1 MGDPQHRG
9 GGAPTRREIFGI
21 LLVALALV
29 AYLTLT
35 GATGGIVG
43 RFLAANLVNGFGW
56 VAWVLPAVVGAAG
69 VLLLF
74 DRWGW
79 GGTRR
84 QLAALAAVLLLL
96 AFLGLLGTAAGGAV
110 GAALGH
116 GLARL
121 VGTAGAGVL
130 LAALLA
136 AAVAVATGVSLA
148 DGMRAS
154 GAGVAQGAGSVG
166 RGGAQYARRL
176 RDWVAPLDEDPE
188 PAAVVAVAPDPAP
201 PLVVEDPPT
210 VPEVP
215 VPRPRAARPASVA
228 RAVAPGPSGS
238 YRPPSLALLTAP
250 VARGPARGRS
260 AAERGQILVDT
271 LGQFGV
277 AVRLADVSQG
287 PAVTRFEIVPPPGVK
302 VSKILNLSDDIALSL
317 AATGVRLEAPI
328 PGKSAIG
335 IEIANEEVGIVWLR
349 EVLESRAFRES
360 PSPLTVAL
368 GKDIAGQPVVA
379 ALDAMPHLLVAGAT
393 GSGKSVLINSLI
405 LSLVYKAGPEQLRLI
420 LIDPKVVELSIYGRL
435 PHLVDGVVTDPK
447 RASRALRWAV
457 VEMERRYR
465 LFAASGARDIAR
477 YNRAADEPLPYY
489 VIIIDELA
497 DLMMVAPIEVE
508 QSIARL
514 AQMARAAGLHLV
526 VATQRPSVDAIT
538 GTIKA
543 NIPSRIAFAVSSQV
557 DSRTI
562 LDTAGAERLLGRGDM
577 LFHPVGAAKPQ
588 RIQGAFVQETEIEN
602 VMQAVDPGLR
612 PTEGTSPWATGSD
625 EDAPSSRDEEDSRF
639 VEALAVVVE
648 SRQASASLLQRRM
661 RVGYTRAARLV
672 DRMEELG
679 YVSPSD
685 GARGRE
691 VRLSH
696 EEFTRRYGESAG
708 PADAQDD

>member
-1 MGDPQHRG
+1 M
-9 GGAPTRREIFGI
+9 
-21 LLVALALV
+21 ALALV
-29 AYLTLT
+29 AYLTLA

-43 RFLAANLVNGFGW
+43 RFLAANLVSGFGW
-56 VAWVLPAVVGAAG
+56 VAWAVPAVVGGAG

-84 QLAALAAVLLLL
+84 QLAALAALLFLL
-96 AFLGLLGTAAGGAV
+96 AFLGLFGPAVGGAS
-110 GAALGH
+110 GAAVGH

-121 VGTAGAGVL
+121 IGTAGAGVL
-130 LAALLA
+130 LAALFV

-154 GAGVAQGAGSVG
+154 GTGVAQGAGSVG

-176 RDWVAPLDEDPE
+176 RDWVAPLEEDPGPVVDVSPEPGPGVPSPLAEE
-188 PAAVVAVAPDPAP
+188 PAAAPDPPA
-201 PLVVEDPPT
+201 L
-210 VPEVP
+210 
-215 VPRPRAARPASVA
+215 RPRATRPPAALVP
-228 RAVAPGPSGS
+228 VAPGPSGS
-238 YRPPSLALLTAP
+238 YRPPSLALLNAP
-250 VARGPARGRS
+250 VVRGPARGRS

-271 LGQFGV
+271 LRQFGV

-302 VSKILNLSDDIALSL
+302 VSKILSLSDDIALSL

-335 IEIANEEVGIVWLR
+335 IEIANEEVAIVWLR

-420 LIDPKVVELSIYGRL
+420 LIDPKVVELSMYGRL

-447 RASRALRWAV
+447 RASRALKWAV

-526 VATQRPSVDAIT
+526 VATQRPSVDVIT

-602 VMQAVDPGLR
+602 VMAAVDPGPR
-612 PTEGTSPWATGSD
+612 PTEDKSPWTAESD
-625 EDAPSSRDEEDSRF
+625 DDAPSRGEEDSRF
-639 VEALAVVVE
+639 VEALAVVVD

-696 EEFTRRYGESAG
+696 EEFHRRYGVAAPG
-708 PADAQDD
+708 PADALDD

>member
-1 MGDPQHRG
+1 M
-9 GGAPTRREIFGI
+9 
-21 LLVALALV
+21 ALTLV

-43 RFLAANLVNGFGW
+43 RFVAADLVSGFGW
-56 VAWVLPAVVGAAG
+56 MAWVVPAVVGAAG

-84 QLAALAAVLLLL
+84 QLAALAALGLLLG
-96 AFLGLLGTAAGGAV
+96 FLGLFGTATGGAA

-121 VGTAGAGVL
+121 IGTAGAGGL
-130 LAALLA
+130 LAALMIVA
-136 AAVAVATGVSLA
+136 GAVATGVSLA

-176 RDWVAPLDEDPE
+176 RDWVAPLEEDPE
-188 PAAVVAVAPDPAP
+188 PVAVVTVAPEPVP
-201 PLVVEDPPT
+201 PSVQEPVAVPSPPT
-210 VPEVP
+210 
-215 VPRPRAARPASVA
+215 PRPRVGRPASA
-228 RAVAPGPSGS
+228 ASAVAPGSTGS
-238 YRPPSLALLTAP
+238 YRPPSLALLNAP

-271 LGQFGV
+271 LRQFGV

-349 EVLESRAFRES
+349 EVLESRAFRDS

-435 PHLVDGVVTDPK
+435 PHLVDEVVTDPK

-465 LFAASGARDIAR
+465 LFAASGARDITR
-477 YNRAADEPLPYY
+477 YNRGADEPLPYY
-489 VIIIDELA
+489 VILIDELA
-497 DLMMVAPIEVE
+497 DLMMVAPIQVE

-526 VATQRPSVDAIT
+526 VATQRPSVDVIT

-602 VMQAVDPGLR
+602 VMQAVDPGQR
-612 PTEGTSPWATGSD
+612 PPEDTSPWATGGD
-625 EDAPSSRDEEDSRF
+625 DDAPSSQDEEDSRF

-696 EEFTRRYGESAG
+696 EEFHRRYGESAD
-708 PADAQDD
+708 PADALDD

>member
-1 MGDPQHRG
+1 MRG
-9 GGAPTRREIFGI
+9 TRREIGGI

-29 AYLTLT
+29 AYLTLA
-35 GATGGIVG
+35 GATGGVVG
-43 RFLAANLVNGFGW
+43 RFLAANLVGGFGW
-56 VAWVLPAVVGAAG
+56 MAWIVPAVVGAAG

-79 GGTRR
+79 GGARR
-84 QLAALAAVLLLL
+84 QLAGLAAVVLLL
-96 AFLGLLGTAAGGAV
+96 ALLGLFGTGVGGAT
-110 GAALGH
+110 GAAMGR
-116 GLARL
+116 GLSHL
-121 VGTAGAGVL
+121 IGKAGAAVL
-130 LAALLA
+130 LAALLLGA
-136 AAVAVATGVSLA
+136 LTVATGISLA
-148 DGMRAS
+148 EGVRAS
-154 GAGVAQGAGSVG
+154 GTGVAQGAGTVG
-166 RGGAQYARRL
+166 RGSAEYARRL
-176 RDWVAPLDEDPE
+176 RDWVAPMEDEEPLPE
-188 PAAVVAVAPDPAP
+188 TPVPPPPLTVPAAPAAAEPEEPQRPVAPS
-201 PLVVEDPPT
+201 V
-210 VPEVP
+210 
-215 VPRPRAARPASVA
+215 RPRAPR
-228 RAVAPGPSGS
+228 VAPGAPLAASGAS
-238 YRPPSLALLTAP
+238 GAYRPPPLTLLNAP
-250 VARGPARGRS
+250 SVRGPARGRS
-260 AAERGQILVDT
+260 AVERGQILVDT
-271 LGQFGV
+271 LRQFGV

-317 AATGVRLEAPI
+317 AATGVRIEAPI

-335 IEIANEEVGIVWLR
+335 IEIANEEVATVWLR
-349 EVLESRAFRES
+349 EVLESRAFRDS

-393 GSGKSVLINSLI
+393 GSGKSVLMNSLI
-405 LSLVYKAGPEQLRLI
+405 LSLVYKAGPDQLRLI

-447 RASRALRWAV
+447 HASRALKWAV

-477 YNRAADEPLPYY
+477 YNRAAENPLPYY

-497 DLMMVAPIEVE
+497 DLMMVAPVDVE
-508 QSIARL
+508 QAIARL

-526 VATQRPSVDAIT
+526 VATQRPSVDVIT

-588 RIQGAFVQETEIEN
+588 RLQGAFVQETEIEN
-602 VMQAVDPGLR
+602 VMQTVDPGPR
-612 PTEGTSPWATGSD
+612 EPPEATPWAAGGDDDTPAARGE
-625 EDAPSSRDEEDSRF
+625 EDARF
-639 VEALAVVVE
+639 VEALEVVVE

-679 YVSPSD
+679 YVSAAD

-691 VRLSH
+691 VRLSR
-696 EEFTRRYGESAG
+696 EEFHRRYGDAPGVG
-708 PADAQDD
+708 PDAADSD